1 MWNWIEQYHLGKLT
15 SEERLAEAEQR
26 RRLVRSSRS
35 GQLPLVVKS
44 LLLVF
49 T

>member
-1 MWNWIEQYHLGKLT
+1 MWNWIEQYHLGRLS

-26 RRLVRSSRS
+26 RRLARSSRFVR
-35 GQLPLVVKS
+35 LPLVPES
-44 LLLVF
+44 LLLIF